1 MKNISRNK
9 TLFSITVEDV
19 QYEAKEKLGRKLTV
33 EEIDIVKNGLE
44 WGLLTGIDIVYN
56 TIFEEL
62 KSQR

>member
-1 MKNISRNK
+1 MSRNK